1 MDPQLLSSNLP
12 LGGEEMPSEE
22 RIAGA
27 GPKAER
33 SEGAEEEP
41 LLASSRYFPVRTPPK
56 MAAIE
61 IRG

>member
-1 MDPQLLSSNLP
+1 
-12 LGGEEMPSEE
+12 MPSEE